1 MNKITKREHLFKLLR
16 VLGVNAFNDWFRE
29 TFGEPP
35 PFIYIKSNF
44 KGFTSDKFII
54 NEELLEEC
62 L

>member
-16 VLGVNAFNDWFRE
+16 VLGVNGFNDWFRE

-35 PFIYIKSNF
+35 PFIYITSKS
-44 KGFTSDKFII
+44 KGFTSDDFII

-62 L
+62 